1 MDLTNIVQRQ
11 KTFFESGVTRP
22 VGFRRDMLSKLLQGL
37 SHHEEALLDAVFQD
51 LRRSREQ
58 TYLAELAFVASEI
71 TYALKHLHRW
81 AAPKRVPTPL
91 LAWPARSLCQPEPYG
106 VALIMG
112 PWNYPL
118 QLMLTPLV
126 SAIAAG
132 NCAVLKPSEL
142 GPATSAAIAKLISS
156 IYPPEYVSVI
166 EGDGS
171 VAAACLEQPFQKIF
185 FTGSPKWGRV
195 VMAAAADKLIPVT
208 LELGG
213 KSPCIVCADV
223 PMESAAR
230 RIAWGK
236 FLNAGQTC
244 TAPDYVLVDR
254 RVSTEFLE
262 SLRRSIR
269 EFYGENPS
277 RSADYSRIINSK
289 HHERLVQYLQSGEV
303 VCGGEHE
310 VGDLYLAPTVLTHV
324 PGHDP
329 VLQEEIFGP
338 ILPVVTFDALEE
350 AVAFVN
356 HRPTPLAMYLFTQ
369 DESIQQT
376 VVQTVRSGGVCI
388 NDTLLHMMGRAMPFG
403 GLGQS
408 GMGMYHGKYGFDC
421 FSHQRAV
428 MRRGFRFDAAFRYP
442 PMKTSL
448 ALLKKAGRFL
458 LGR

>member
-1 MDLTNIVQRQ
+1 MDLTNIVHRQ
-11 KTFFESGVTRP
+11 KIFFESGVTRP
-22 VGFRRDMLSKLLQGL
+22 VSFRREMLSKLLQGL
-37 SHHEEALLDAVFQD
+37 SDHEDSLLDAVFQD

-58 TYLAELAFVASEI
+58 TYLAEMAFVASEI
-71 TYALKHLHRW
+71 AYALKHVHRW
-81 AAPKRVPTPL
+81 AAPQRVPTPL
-91 LAWPARSLCQPEPYG
+91 LAWPARSTRQPEPYG
-106 VALIMG
+106 VVLIMG

-142 GPATSAAIAKLISS
+142 GPASSAAIARLISS
-156 IYPPEYVSVI
+156 LYPPDYVTVV
-166 EGDGS
+166 EGDGD

-195 VMAAAADKLIPVT
+195 VMAAAARNLTPVT

-223 PMESAAR
+223 PLEVAAR

-254 RVSTEFLE
+254 RVSSQLMEC
-262 SLRRSIR
+262 LRTSIR
-269 EFYGENPS
+269 EFYGEDPR
-277 RSADYSRIINSK
+277 RSADYSRIINPK
-289 HHERLVQYLQSGEV
+289 HHERLASYLRSGDV
-303 VCGGEHE
+303 VCGGERHVE
-310 VGDLYLAPTVLTHV
+310 DLYFAPTILANI
-324 PGHDP
+324 PKDDP

-338 ILPVVTFDALEE
+338 ILPVVDFDALEE

-356 HRPTPLAMYLFTQ
+356 SRPTPLAMYLFTE
-369 DESIQQT
+369 DKTTRQT
-376 VVQTVRSGGVCI
+376 VLQNVRSGGVCI

-403 GLGQS
+403 GLGPS
-408 GMGMYHGKYGFDC
+408 GMGMYHGKFGFDC

-428 MRRGFRFDAAFRYP
+428 MERRFRFDAAFRYP
-442 PMKTSL
+442 PMKASL
-448 ALLKKAGRFL
+448 TMLKKAGRFL